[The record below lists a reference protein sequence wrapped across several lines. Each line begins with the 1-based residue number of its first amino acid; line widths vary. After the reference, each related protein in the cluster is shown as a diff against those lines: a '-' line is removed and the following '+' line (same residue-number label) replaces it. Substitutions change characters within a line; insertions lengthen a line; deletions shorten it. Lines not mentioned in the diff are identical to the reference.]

1 MTDVP
6 TETLQNL
13 REVFTRALLKHAE
26 NTIAQ
31 SDEREFDVA
40 YAARTFLELQA
51 AVHALDR
58 VIAKGPVSEWSPSTT
73 EG

>member
-1 MTDVP
+1 MSDVQ

-31 SDEREFDVA
+31 SGEREFDVA
-40 YAARTFLELQA
+40 FAARTFLELQA
-51 AVHALDR
+51 AVDAIDR
-58 VIAKGPVSEWSPSTT
+58 AIAKSPESEWSPSTT